1 MANNIYDIAKQGF
14 LTGVNIDGTETQ
26 INWGGA
32 TQSDDFRVAL
42 VGAGYTPDLVN
53 HINMEAVAPVIATAP
68 LVVSSQ
74 DSNGT
79 AYAEPV
85 TFTGLPDDGTVV
97 EALVVYRENN
107 EGETPVDSENILI
120 TYIEDAENLPLI
132 LNGGDVTIEWDLGQ
146 DKVFKL

>member
-14 LTGVNIDGTETQ
+14 LTGVNIEGTETQ

-42 VGAGYTPDLVN
+42 VGAGYVPDLSN
-53 HINMEAVAPVIATAP
+53 HTNMTSVAPVIATAP
-68 LVVSSQ
+68 LIVTSR

-79 AYAEPV
+79 AYAESV
-85 TFTGLPDDGTVV
+85 TFTGLPDDGTTV

-107 EGETPVDSENILI
+107 EGGAPVDANNILI
-120 TYIEDAENLPLI
+120 AYVEDAENLPLI